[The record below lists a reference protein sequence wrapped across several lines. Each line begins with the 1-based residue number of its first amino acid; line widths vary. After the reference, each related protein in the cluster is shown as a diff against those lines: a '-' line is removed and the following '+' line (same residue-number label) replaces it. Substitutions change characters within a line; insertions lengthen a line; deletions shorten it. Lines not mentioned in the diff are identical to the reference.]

1 MEIPDELI
9 REENRRIRMLR
20 MLSDLL
26 IQVLGS
32 HRLTLSEA
40 DMMIRGLRKVALNL
54 FPGKEQAFDLIY
66 MPRFRRAI
74 REAGYH
80 DAPELRLLQGGKP
93 E

>member
-1 MEIPDELI
+1 MKVSDELI

-26 IQVLGS
+26 IQVLVS
-32 HRLTLSEA
+32 RRITMAEA
-40 DMMIRGLRKVALNL
+40 DVMIRGVRRIALDL

-66 MPRFRRAI
+66 MPRFRRAL
-74 REAGYH
+74 RESGYYGAH
-80 DAPELRLLQGGKP
+80 ELRVLEGGKP

>member
-1 MEIPDELI
+1 MEISNELI
-9 REENRRIRMLR
+9 RDENRRIRMLR

-32 HRLTLSEA
+32 RRLTLAEA
-40 DMMIRGLRKVALNL
+40 DVMIRGMRKVALNL

-66 MPRFRRAI
+66 MPRFRRAL
-74 REAGYH
+74 RESGYY
-80 DAPELRLLQGGKP
+80 DASELRLLEGGKP